1 MSVQPDIP
9 TSVALT
15 QLLAQ
20 TPANQVSL
28 GWLIEHLQK
37 RAFGLLLLILSL
49 LGLAPGVA
57 TIIGLV
63 IAIPAVELML
73 GRKTPVLPRFLTKRS
88 ISTEKFKAA
97 VIRLIPIFRYM
108 ETIVRPRF
116 HLPFRITNELVGL
129 LVFLLAIT
137 LFAPFPFNI
146 IPTLVIMLIS
156 FSYLQEDGV
165 FLCVSFVAAILSLS
179 FTDVMAVAALRAT
192 HFLHNIWTHT

>member
-1 MSVQPDIP
+1 MPIQPNVP
-9 TSVALT
+9 TSVALA
-15 QLLAQ
+15 QLLEQA
-20 TPANQVSL
+20 PRDRVSL
-28 GWLIEHLQK
+28 GWLIDHLQK

-73 GRKTPVLPRFLTKRS
+73 GREAPTLPRFLTKRS
-88 ISTEKFKAA
+88 ISTDKFTAA
-97 VIRLIPIFRYM
+97 VNRLIPFFRTM

-116 HLPFRITNELVGL
+116 QLPFRMTNELVGL
-129 LVFLLAIT
+129 LVFVLAIT

-146 IPTLVIMLIS
+146 VPTLVIMLIS

-165 FLCVSFVAAILSLS
+165 FLCISFVAAILSLA
-179 FTDVMAVAALRAT
+179 FTHVMVLAALRT
-192 HFLHNIWTHT
+192 TGFFHNLWEHI

>member
-1 MSVQPDIP
+1 MPVEPDVP
-9 TSVALT
+9 TSVALA

-20 TPANQVSL
+20 APKEQVTL
-28 GWLIEHLQK
+28 GWLIDHLQK
-37 RAFGLLLLILSL
+37 RAFGLLLLILSV

-73 GRKTPVLPRFLTKRS
+73 GRKTPSLPQFLTKRS
-88 ISTEKFKAA
+88 ISTAKFAGA
-97 VIRLIPIFRYM
+97 VNRLIPLFRAM

-116 HLPFRITNELVGL
+116 HLPFRTTNELVGL

-165 FLCVSFVAAILSLS
+165 FLCISFVAAILSLS
-179 FTDVMAVAALRAT
+179 FTNALVLAALRAT
-192 HFLHNIWTHT
+192 GFLHRIWAHT

>member
-1 MSVQPDIP
+1 MPVQPDVP
-9 TSVALT
+9 TSVALA
-15 QLLAQ
+15 QLLEEA
-20 TPANQVSL
+20 PRDQVTL
-28 GWLIEHLQK
+28 GWLIDHLQK
-37 RAFGLLLLILSL
+37 RAFGLLLLILSV

-73 GRKTPVLPRFLTKRS
+73 GRETPTLPRFLTARS
-88 ISTEKFKAA
+88 MPTPKFAAA
-97 VIRLIPIFRYM
+97 VNRLIPFFRTM

-116 HLPFRITNELVGL
+116 QLPFRTTNGLVGL

-146 IPTLVIMLIS
+146 IPTLVIMLIA

-165 FLCVSFVAAILSLS
+165 FLCISFAAAVLSLS
-179 FTDVMAVAALRAT
+179 FTDAIVLAALRAT
-192 HFLHNIWTHT
+192 GFLHDLWLRA